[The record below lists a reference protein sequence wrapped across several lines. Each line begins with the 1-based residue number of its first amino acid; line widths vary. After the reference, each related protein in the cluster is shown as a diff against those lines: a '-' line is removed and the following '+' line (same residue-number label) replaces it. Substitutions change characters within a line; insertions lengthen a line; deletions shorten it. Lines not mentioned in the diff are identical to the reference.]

1 MSAGENDFIVEYT
14 RSQLVKWAHH
24 CVTEGCLPDR
34 IPAIYLEVAL
44 KKGWL
49 TKKEPRK
56 LTAKGFKAAAS
67 FLRR

>member
-1 MSAGENDFIVEYT
+1 MSAGENDFVLEYT

-34 IPAIYLEVAL
+34 IPTIYLDTAL
-44 KKGWL
+44 GKGWL